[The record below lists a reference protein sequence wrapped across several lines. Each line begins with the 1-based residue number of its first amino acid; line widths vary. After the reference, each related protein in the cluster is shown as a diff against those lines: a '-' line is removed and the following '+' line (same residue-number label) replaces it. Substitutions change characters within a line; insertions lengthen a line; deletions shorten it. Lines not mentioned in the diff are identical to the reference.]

1 MTALGDVVL
10 GAFVPDPR
18 RALHAL
24 EALRLGQ
31 VDTLRF
37 ALLGAVLGLDVVS
50 FPQAMISRPLVA
62 ATLAGALAG
71 DAGRGLVAGAVLEL
85 VALETLPVGA
95 SRYPEWGSAAVV
107 GGTLY
112 ALHPEGAAAA
122 LVLAVTCALATAFVG
137 GESMILLRRL
147 NGQLARAQAPALQ
160 AGSRRSVGMLQL
172 AGLGFDLLRAFALTV
187 LALQLSLPLLAST
200 IGHWGADARLSR
212 AVVVSVAATVAG
224 SAVWKLFHTVPRA
237 RLLFAAGIAAG
248 LARLAFR

>member
-1 MTALGDVVL
+1 M
-10 GAFVPDPR
+10 PDPHSA
-18 RALHAL
+18 RALF
-24 EALRLGQ
+24 EALRGENATVLH
-31 VDTLRF
+31 F

-62 ATLAGALAG
+62 ATLAGAIVG
-71 DAGRGLVAGAVLEL
+71 EPGRGLLVGAILEL

-107 GGTLY
+107 GGALY
-112 ALHPEGAAAA
+112 ALHPEGAAGA

-160 AGSRRSVGMLQL
+160 RGSLRSVSLLQF
-172 AGLGFDLLRAFALTV
+172 AGLGFDLLRGFALTV
-187 LALQLSLPLLAST
+187 VALCLSLPLLAT
-200 IGHWGADARLSR
+200 AVGHWGADARLSR

-224 SAVWKLFHTVPRA
+224 SAVWKLFHLVPRA
-237 RLLFAAGIAAG
+237 RLLFAAGLAAG
-248 LARLAFR
+248 LLRLALR